1 MKPKSLEDKYIL
13 RCLLTPGSA
22 MVEESKR
29 ERHRDNEITKK
40 ERERGN
46 KRD

>member
-1 MKPKSLEDKYIL
+1 ML
-13 RCLLTPGSA
+13 GSA
-22 MVEESKR
+22 MVEKSK

-40 ERERGN
+40 ERERGK